1 MEIFCYDFNGNS
13 ITTLSFSLIINLY
26 KNPNIKDFFFQ
37 IISSSSFS
45 SIPRCIKISKRLSQC
60 LHSSLPSGVHLK
72 ALETYELIF
81 IKVGLSNS
89 SDDILIYSSGLFPVL
104 SFATMNVKSQLL
116 NIYDQY
122 FVPLGVELRPALSGF
137 LSGVLPAYDSNL
149 DFFVQ
154 TKCLLHKISNAVH
167 QSFFV
172 CQLWD
177 CMIFNSAI
185 RLNALQFMLDHS
197 SLFYHEDLLQKD
209 AKESLLKAISCSLED
224 NAILVQRN
232 SLEFLMLCLP
242 IHCDKL
248 SEGDRVKLL
257 KSALITFLRRDMSL
271 NRRVFSWILGC
282 DINKIPNSKEKV
294 ISSSVSYL
302 EVNSK
307 NVLILSIVSLL
318 HESFV
323 NSDLTYFKIIMTII
337 DKSDISQNIL
347 DYIMIDVLRTLYLHQ
362 HTKFSAEVSKIANQI
377 FSIVGSEYLWN
388 FLRQVFEESSCPK
401 NKVSILF

>member
-1 MEIFCYDFNGNS
+1 
-13 ITTLSFSLIINLY
+13 
-26 KNPNIKDFFFQ
+26 
-37 IISSSSFS
+37 
-45 SIPRCIKISKRLSQC
+45 
-60 LHSSLPSGVHLK
+60 
-72 ALETYELIF
+72 
-81 IKVGLSNS
+81 
-89 SDDILIYSSGLFPVL
+89 
-104 SFATMNVKSQLL
+104 MNVKSQLL
-116 NIYDQY
+116 HIYDQY
-122 FVPLGVELRPALSGF
+122 FAPLGVELRPALSGF

-149 DFFVQ
+149 DFFEQ
-154 TKCLLHKISNAVH
+154 TKLLLHKISNAVH

-172 CQLWD
+172 SQLWD

-197 SLFYHEDLLQKD
+197 ALFSHEDLSQID
-209 AKESLLKAISCSLED
+209 VKESLLEAISCSLED

-282 DINKIPNSKEKV
+282 DINKISNSKEKV
-294 ISSSVSYL
+294 ISSSLSYL

-307 NVLILSIVSLL
+307 NVLILSVVSLL
-318 HESFV
+318 QESFV

-347 DYIMIDVLRTLYLHQ
+347 DYIMIDILRVLYLHQ
-362 HTKFSAEVSKIANQI
+362 SSKSSTEVSKIANQV
-377 FSIVGSEYLWN
+377 FSIVSSEYLWN
-388 FLRQVFEESSCPK
+388 FLRQVFEKSSCPK
-401 NKVSILF
+401 NKVSI